1 MIAVPTLTIT
11 HMFVVIT
18 TAISIALTLHITV
31 VVTFARGDMFF
42 RPMFNTITT
51 ILPTVQMAMTTSL
64 SNAVTTA
71 TAATPFSTLC
81 MV

>member
-1 MIAVPTLTIT
+1 
-11 HMFVVIT
+11 MFVVIT
-18 TAISIALTLHITV
+18 TAISIAISLHTTV
-31 VVTFARGDMFF
+31 MVRLARGDMFF

-51 ILPTVQMAMTTSL
+51 ILPTVQMAMITSL

-71 TAATPFSTLC
+71 TAPKISSTLF